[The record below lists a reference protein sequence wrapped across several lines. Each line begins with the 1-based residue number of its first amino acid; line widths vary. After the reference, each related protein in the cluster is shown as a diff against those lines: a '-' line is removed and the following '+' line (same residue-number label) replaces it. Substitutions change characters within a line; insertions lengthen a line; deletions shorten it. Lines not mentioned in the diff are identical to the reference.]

1 MEQNGPTDINNK
13 KKHRCRW
20 WCVGLA
26 LLLLYTL
33 RSFLPIV
40 FFKYEPYAEIEAV
53 IPPDMELY
61 VSGRYESYSCQGISF
76 GSGRLVNNRTG
87 WSKTYRPDAEGRVK
101 AQVYERA
108 WGPCGWGLI
117 SFSIGTVYSQ
127 IPANVLASDKLSPA
141 IKQEITTRFAKYADG
156 GETTAGIGFILSD
169 SHTPASGD
177 PRDHL
182 KLHTVITPSI
192 IKNTFR
198 NNYSYY
204 KFSYDDKKTTKEGFN
219 NKGLSRSS
227 QDPPFKIHYTVTT
240 DNHILYKEFNPGYD
254 NDVIR
259 LLE

>member
-1 MEQNGPTDINNK
+1 M
-13 KKHRCRW
+13 
-20 WCVGLA
+20 
-26 LLLLYTL
+26 
-33 RSFLPIV
+33 
-40 FFKYEPYAEIEAV
+40 FFSGTPYAEIEAE
-53 IPPDMELY
+53 IPVGMELY
-61 VSGRYESYSCQGISF
+61 VSGNYKSNSCQSISF
-76 GSGRLVNNRTG
+76 GSGRLVTNHTG
-87 WSKTYRPDAEGRVK
+87 WSKTYQPDAQGRVSAK
-101 AQVYERA
+101 VYRWA

-141 IKQEITTRFAKYADG
+141 IKQEITEYFAKYADG

-192 IKNTFR
+192 IKNTFTDDT
-198 NNYSYY
+198 YY
-204 KFSYDDKKTTKEGFN
+204 HKFSYDDKKTTKEGFN

-240 DNHILYKEFNPGYD
+240 DNHILYKEFYPNFRKD
-254 NDVIR
+254 TSR